1 MLAGRDSL
9 DRILLLSV
17 GARNQN
23 RQRAETVDQR
33 NETDARGNAGD
44 LLDENAEIKRA
55 PAAAPVLLWIADGKK
70 PLLDKRLVEIPR
82 ILVGLVDLRG
92 SRSDLVLG
100 ELADR
105 TSK

>member
-9 DRILLLSV
+9 DRILLLGV

-55 PAAAPVLLWIADGKK
+55 PAPILLWIADGKK